1 MRRLATALTLLLAS
15 APTAAATECVVLLH
29 GLGRSHLSM
38 LPLQVALESAGYAT
52 WNRGYDST
60 AAPVETL
67 AAVVGEAIEDCRARQ
82 ATRIHFVTHS
92 MGGILIRAYFRDHA
106 VPEAGRVVML
116 APPNR
121 GSEIVDA
128 FRDRWWFRS
137 ATGPA
142 GQQLGTGA
150 DSLPNTLPPLKL
162 EVGVIA
168 GRGSSDPWFG
178 GLFAGEHDGK
188 VSVASARLEGMSDL
202 LVVDSGHTFM
212 MNAPAVIRQV
222 EAFLASGAF
231 ERRP

>member
-1 MRRLATALTLLLAS
+1 MTRLAATFALLLAS
-15 APTAAATECVVLLH
+15 APAAAGDCVVLLH

-52 WNRGYDST
+52 WNGGYDST
-60 AAPVETL
+60 AAPVEAL
-67 AAVVGEAIEDCRARQ
+67 ATVVGEAVADCRARQ
-82 ATRIHFVTHS
+82 AARIHFVTHS
-92 MGGILIRAYFRDHA
+92 MGGILLRAYFADHA

-116 APPNR
+116 APPNH

-128 FRDRWWFRS
+128 YRERWWFRS

-178 GLFAGEHDGK
+178 GLFAGAHDGK
-188 VSVASARLEGMSDL
+188 VSVASARLEGMRDF

-212 MNAPAVIRQV
+212 MNAPEVIRQV
-222 EAFLASGAF
+222 KAFLESGAF
-231 ERRP
+231 GQGS